1 MKKNILFFTL
11 LVFSTMSAF
20 GQAYPDRHNTSY
32 TDAWASCE
40 EAESPNIKRDPGHWI
55 MYDFGDQ
62 YSLHESTIWNFN
74 VPDSTSRGINDIA
87 IDYTIDGEEWIEL
100 GEYTVSEAPGSAFYQ
115 GDIGPDFEGVVAK
128 QILISVLSTHG
139 DATCAGLSEFRVN
152 ATVATSTNITNKE
165 LKIDLAANPNPASEY
180 TMIEIGEVLADLKY
194 SLIDISG
201 KLIRQGSVTDSNF
214 RLNTSTLSSGAYT
227 LTVHNQEGNKS
238 ILISVINN

>member
-11 LVFSTMSAF
+11 LVFSIMSAF

-74 VPDSTSRGINDIA
+74 VPDSTSRGINDII
-87 IDYTIDGEEWIEL
+87 IDYTTDGENWIEL
-100 GEYTVSEAPGSAFYQ
+100 GEYTVAEAPGSTIYQ
-115 GDIGPDFEGVVAK
+115 GDTGPDFGGVVAK

-139 DATCAGLSEFRVN
+139 DATCAGMSEFRVN
-152 ATVATSTNITNKE
+152 ATVATSTNIPNKE
-165 LKIDLAANPNPASEY
+165 LNIDLTSNPNPASEY
-180 TMIEIGEVLADLKY
+180 TMVNVGKVLTDMKY
-194 SLIDISG
+194 SLIDING
-201 KLIRQGSVTDSNF
+201 KLIRQGTVTNPDF